1 MKSRVH
7 SYHDF
12 MPAIHMRLELETLI
26 GKIICIKTIVETVE
40 LNETDLSQHAK
51 VLGSHIEER

>member
-40 LNETDLSQHAK
+40 LNETGLTK
-51 VLGSHIEER
+51 K

>member
-12 MPAIHMRLELETLI
+12 MLAIHMRLELETLI

-40 LNETDLSQHAK
+40 LSETGLTK
-51 VLGSHIEER
+51 K